1 MLYLMPFWANM
12 QANCKARGK
21 PKPMSTSDD
30 FKQQLKAGKIIDAL
44 TLALGEAV
52 ELEITT
58 WVSSAND
65 SKTSVEATS
74 SSDRMR
80 TRINIVDG
88 DINNEVGTQ
97 FIGDGPY
104 TELQQFHSSQ
114 VQDAPLM
121 IQHNLANLQQLFS
134 VLTSTLSQL
143 PTASPRRVE
152 GNSVLPA
159 SEDNS

>member
-1 MLYLMPFWANM
+1 
-12 QANCKARGK
+12 
-21 PKPMSTSDD
+21 MSTSDD
-30 FKQQLKAGKIIDAL
+30 FKKQLKAGKIIDAL

-134 VLTSTLSQL
+134 VLTNTLSQL

-152 GNSVLPA
+152 GNSSLPA
-159 SEDNS
+159 KE

>member
-1 MLYLMPFWANM
+1 MT
-12 QANCKARGK
+12 
-21 PKPMSTSDD
+21 TSDD
-30 FKQQLKAGKIIDAL
+30 FKKQLKAGKIIDAL

-65 SKTSVEATS
+65 SKTTVEATPAPES
-74 SSDRMR
+74 RIR
-80 TRINIVDG
+80 TRLNIVDG
-88 DINNEVGTQ
+88 DIHNEVGTQ

-134 VLTSTLSQL
+134 VLTNTLSQL
-143 PTASPRRVE
+143 PTTSSRRVE
-152 GNSVLPA
+152 GNSALPA
-159 SEDNS
+159 KE

>member
-1 MLYLMPFWANM
+1 
-12 QANCKARGK
+12 
-21 PKPMSTSDD
+21 MSTSDD
-30 FKQQLKAGKIIDAL
+30 FKKQLKAGKIIDAL

-58 WVSSAND
+58 WVSAAND
-65 SKTSVEATS
+65 SKTSVEATPPPES
-74 SSDRMR
+74 RMR
-80 TRINIVDG
+80 TRLNIVDG

-134 VLTSTLSQL
+134 VLTNTLSQL
-143 PTASPRRVE
+143 PTTSSRRVE
-152 GNSVLPA
+152 GNSSLPA
-159 SEDNS
+159 SDDNP

>member
-1 MLYLMPFWANM
+1 M
-12 QANCKARGK
+12 QANCNARDK
-21 PKPMSTSDD
+21 PKPMTTSDD
-30 FKQQLKAGKIIDAL
+30 FKKQLKAGKIIDAL

-65 SKTSVEATS
+65 SKTSVEATPPPES
-74 SSDRMR
+74 RMR
-80 TRINIVDG
+80 TRLNIVDG

-114 VQDAPLM
+114 IQDAPLM

-143 PTASPRRVE
+143 PAASSRRI
-152 GNSVLPA
+152 
-159 SEDNS
+159 EDNAALPEKSENT

>member
-1 MLYLMPFWANM
+1 MT
-12 QANCKARGK
+12 
-21 PKPMSTSDD
+21 TSDD
-30 FKQQLKAGKIIDAL
+30 FKKQLKAGKIIDAL

-58 WVSSAND
+58 WVFSAND
-65 SKTSVEATS
+65 SKTSDEATPPPES
-74 SSDRMR
+74 RMR
-80 TRINIVDG
+80 TRLNIVDG
-88 DINNEVGTQ
+88 DISNEVGTQ

-143 PTASPRRVE
+143 PTASSRRVE
-152 GNSVLPA
+152 GNSALPA
-159 SEDNS
+159 SGDQP

>member
-1 MLYLMPFWANM
+1 MPFWANM
-12 QANCKARGK
+12 QANCNARGK
-21 PKPMSTSDD
+21 RKSMTTSDD
-30 FKQQLKAGKIIDAL
+30 FKKQLKAGKIIDAL

-58 WVSSAND
+58 WVSSANE
-65 SKTSVEATS
+65 SQTSVEAAPPPES
-74 SSDRMR
+74 RMR
-80 TRINIVDG
+80 TRLNIVDG

-143 PTASPRRVE
+143 PAPSSRRVE
-152 GNSVLPA
+152 GNSSLPA
-159 SEDNS
+159 SGDHP